1 MKKAFYLLI
10 IIILLLTGCQGNQE
24 GFAKKSEGVYYHKI
38 NPREITRTFR
48 MDQQVYTLG
57 MLHYDDR
64 MYTFSQVSSSSMD
77 KNDLNLD
84 SICEEELG
92 TVYGNNRVL
101 WSTDKDELSAVTNEG
116 TIYRL
121 NGYDES
127 FRIAVYFVISM
138 PLSDTIYHLE
148 IFDSLNDITLHKG
161 SDLFGDRFNLKDS
174 VYIEGY
180 FVKDQI
186 DYEISSKHEFSIEDK
201 IVDDFLTELY
211 KGVFIDPASEEY
223 PKLKARPS
231 YVLSFQD
238 AIGLVTDILVYEEG
252 YAALNQTGVDE
263 MIVKID
269 TKVCKDIIDIILS
282 SQ

>member
-38 NPREITRTFR
+38 NPREITQRYNPGAIYACGLF
-48 MDQQVYTLG
+48 
-57 MLHYDDR
+57 HYNDR
-64 MYTFSQVSSSSMD
+64 MYTSSQIFHLRD
-77 KNDLNLD
+77 KNNLNLD
-84 SICEEELG
+84 NICEEELG
-92 TVYGNNRVL
+92 TVYGNRQIL
-101 WSTDKDELSAVTNEG
+101 WSTDKDELSKATDEG
-116 TIYRL
+116 ILYQVK
-121 NGYDES
+121 GYDET
-127 FRIAVYFVISM
+127 FRIAVYYESLL
-138 PLSDTIYHLE
+138 PLSDTIIYSLM

-186 DYEISSKHEFSIEDK
+186 DYEISSKHELSIEDK
-201 IVDDFLTELY
+201 IIDDFLTELY
-211 KGVFIDPASEEY
+211 KGVFLDPASEEY

-252 YAALNQTGVDE
+252 YAALNQAGVDE
-263 MIVKID
+263 MIVNIEA
-269 TKVCKDIIDIILS
+269 KVCKDIIDIILS

>member
-1 MKKAFYLLI
+1 MKKAFFILI
-10 IIILLLTGCQGNQE
+10 SMILLLTGCQGNQE
-24 GFAKKSEGVYYHKI
+24 GFAKKSEGVYYHKM
-38 NPREITRTFR
+38 NPREITQRYNPGAIYACGLF
-48 MDQQVYTLG
+48 
-57 MLHYDDR
+57 HYNDR
-64 MYTFSQVSSSSMD
+64 MYTSSQIFHLRD
-77 KNDLNLD
+77 KNNLNLD
-84 SICEEELG
+84 NICEEELG
-92 TVYGNNRVL
+92 TVYGNRQIL
-101 WSTDKDELSAVTNEG
+101 WSTDKDELSKATDEG
-116 TIYRL
+116 ILYQVK
-121 NGYDES
+121 GYDET
-127 FRIAVYFVISM
+127 FRIAVYYESLL
-138 PLSDTIYHLE
+138 PLSDTIIYSLM

-186 DYEISSKHEFSIEDK
+186 DYEISSKHELSIEDK
-201 IVDDFLTELY
+201 IIDDFLTELY